1 MVSNDAGGRGG
12 ESSGRW
18 QPPFAFDTI
27 HKLSLSVIRADVHK
41 MSMKLEFYFR
51 EHWVPKDTSRLRKYI

>member
-12 ESSGRW
+12 GEQWSVA
-18 QPPFAFDTI
+18 FAFDTI